1 MVKIKKIILAL
12 LLLLLLFTVLTIAV
26 AFYFLNSKEDSWFKM
41 GNNEI
46 GLTTFF
52 DAKLSAIEWNRVYR
66 CGREVKL
73 VYSPNT
79 SEIATGE
86 PGVIHLPL
94 KEQAGVIV
102 LHELT
107 HACQK
112 DITTPVAIPFLDGLV
127 TGFHGLTLKVHTFD
141 GKDTNFVFIEEGAAE
156 AIAHHFD
163 TYHSPNYGYYNLG
176 KLICSTGKS
185 SSTIWQWVKN
195 NDVPSLIRAQFN
207 LPSDHIITTEDINR
221 IMILYAEEYNKGKK
235 ILDERK
241 ATEKDYETLSSK
253 INCNE

>member
-52 DAKLSAIEWNRVYR
+52 DAKLSAIEWKEFR

-94 KEQAGVIV
+94 KEQAGIIV
-102 LHELT
+102 
-107 HACQK
+107 
-112 DITTPVAIPFLDGLV
+112 
-127 TGFHGLTLKVHTFD
+127 
-141 GKDTNFVFIEEGAAE
+141 
-156 AIAHHFD
+156 
-163 TYHSPNYGYYNLG
+163 
-176 KLICSTGKS
+176 
-185 SSTIWQWVKN
+185 
-195 NDVPSLIRAQFN
+195 
-207 LPSDHIITTEDINR
+207 
-221 IMILYAEEYNKGKK
+221 
-235 ILDERK
+235 
-241 ATEKDYETLSSK
+241 
-253 INCNE
+253 